1 LGALSTMQEYFPS
14 SPPFSPPSPLT
25 TTPNVSDALSYG
37 YHAVILWT
45 ELFVSSLPVLRSAV
59 TKPSMLIRIN
69 TLTFFRAWLYVPAFN
84 DSYNGGTARCG
95 KHHRTRARRAKSGVH
110 MRADTGCLE
119 GEGDAARHAGLT
131 NLRFLYCNLGARR
144 AILCRDRDSPE
155 ELSVSTPPMRP
166 PQRMH
171 PGEHVALCEK

>member
-1 LGALSTMQEYFPS
+1 MEVGGDETLGALSTMQEYFPS

-84 DSYNGGTARCG
+84 DSYNGGMARCG
-95 KHHRTRARRAKSGVH
+95 KHHRGA
-110 MRADTGCLE
+110 
-119 GEGDAARHAGLT
+119 HAGRRWLPRRGGRRSEAREVDKPA
-131 NLRFLYCNLGARR
+131 LSLLQLGCSPSHSLSRPGLSRR
-144 AILCRDRDSPE
+144 TIGVDTTDAPATKNAPRGACRT
-155 ELSVSTPPMRP
+155 V
-166 PQRMH
+166 
-171 PGEHVALCEK
+171 